1 MFGTKRKL
9 RAFEEDVTRLGMSM
23 VDDPT
28 PWLGVDLDVLLPE
41 QSTTS
46 DGDALEPDDPRLSE
60 FHTVRTTEVYAS
72 AVNTSLSGPGL
83 LAAVCLR
90 YTLRERVG
98 SHNVTVKPFSHVLIG
113 RLPRAIGTPVVL
125 AAEVRPD
132 LTGLL
137 GSIQPQMVALTPD
150 HELLHR
156 YYLMLNGDRDRTVF
170 TRDKS
175 LAAAAWSVRP
185 KLHGEPISNPDLRD
199 ELESLL
205 PPVDQLTDFEMVE
218 FRENLVALVR
228 EAPRPG
234 LNDKHVSLVENVA
247 LNFPG

>member
-9 RAFEEDVTRLGMSM
+9 RAFEDDAIRLGMSL

-41 QSTTS
+41 RSTTIS
-46 DGDALEPDDPRLSE
+46 GEALEPGDPRLEE
-60 FHTVRTTEVYAS
+60 FHTVRTTKVYAS

-98 SHNVTVKPFSHVLIG
+98 SHRTTVEPFSHVLIG
-113 RLPRAIGTPVVL
+113 RLPRAVETPVLL
-125 AAEVRPD
+125 AAEVLPD
-132 LTGLL
+132 LTGVL
-137 GSIQPQMVALTPD
+137 GSIQPQIVALTPD

-170 TRDKS
+170 NRDIS

-185 KLHGEPISNPDLRD
+185 KLHGEPISNP
-199 ELESLL
+199 ELQEQLETLL
-205 PPVDQLTDFEMVE
+205 PPVDRLTDFEILE
-218 FRENLVALVR
+218 FRGDLIALVR
-228 EAPRPG
+228 QAPRAG
-234 LNDKHVSLVENVA
+234 LNDTHVSLVDNVA